1 MTFARI
7 VHHPGS
13 KMPER
18 SFLRS
23 SLTDQAAE
31 ITAGLKEAA
40 LRGAQQALGQ

>member
-1 MTFARI
+1 

-23 SLTDQAAE
+23 ALTERAGSIKERILAAVGESLP
-31 ITAGLKEAA
+31 
-40 LRGAQQALGQ
+40 